1 MCQRLISLFRISVPT
16 FKDNVPLDIFFILIY
31 HFTIIFKGVFMGYKN
46 SNLLSA
52 INLLRLAL
60 GLVIIGFFL
69 PIGCKSNGVEIA
81 NGILENGSKK
91 IQFGLIEDVYDYL
104 LFGVL
109 VLVVAALVITFLSKI
124 EGNFIIA
131 SILMAVSLALVIF
144 ILFKFNFSFSFKDFA
159 FKNKYWPGKINFLP
173 GFYLMFAGYALG
185 IVTFILKSAV
195 KKLD

>member
-1 MCQRLISLFRISVPT
+1 
-16 FKDNVPLDIFFILIY
+16 
-31 HFTIIFKGVFMGYKN
+31 MGYKN

-81 NGILENGSKK
+81 NGILGNSKFGSKTMA
-91 IQFGLIEDVYDYL
+91 FGVIEDVYGYL

-124 EGNFIIA
+124 EGNFMIA
-131 SILMAVSLALVIF
+131 SILMAASLALVIF

-159 FKNKYWPGKINFLP
+159 FKNKSLPVKIIFLP
-173 GFYLMFAGYALG
+173 GFYLMF
-185 IVTFILKSAV
+185 
-195 KKLD
+195 